1 MQLQRKTLAIVV
13 LVVGVATALTAMVAS
28 YAINRVARTFEMQAA
43 LQDGEKV
50 SRWLE
55 QDLRQLSDLAFSHAL
70 LPNVV
75 TAMRYEDDT
84 YTVYS
89 LAAENVK
96 NLRLSE
102 IWLLDAL
109 VPGRIP
115 VRVFADSQSQTTQ
128 QPSSSQPDGHLR
140 WIEMALSIVKEGT
153 GTTSLVTVVR
163 EGDDVFMWAAHPVR
177 ENMLL
182 NSPTIGVLL
191 MARKLGH
198 EELARVSQ
206 TLMAPVALEVASTL
220 QTKEI
225 SFTELSEQR
234 GRISVPVMGID
245 GQPVAQLA
253 FTVTRDMYQSITSIV
268 YASVGHVVLL
278 GLLLGGALV
287 VVLNRFVLRR
297 VKQIIRQL
305 QSIGVSDTS
314 SASLIRVNG
323 DDELTSLAA
332 SINSLL
338 KRVRA
343 DFLEQQQSSRRH
355 DSLQLQLMQSQ
366 KMEAIGRFSAGVAH
380 DFNNSLAGTNGWIQM
395 AKEDLPENHPSRE
408 SLEHAQKAAEY
419 AGGLVRQLM
428 AFSRQSQPRLE
439 ETNVSALVE
448 RSLAFVASGLMKG
461 TEIEWV
467 KNGASDT
474 VLADPTQLQQVL
486 VNLLINASDA
496 MDGRGKI
503 TLVMHKIQLPSNA
516 EDTDIPGSAGL
527 QAGPYLH
534 VRVCDEGPGIAEENL
549 SRIFEPFFTTKA
561 VGKGTGLG
569 LSVAHGIMHRHG
581 GSVGVQSE
589 LGKGTCFHLLIPATI
604 NPSEGGP
611 RDPHPPNDQ
620 RGRVLLVDDD
630 QLLRTAWAG
639 LLQRRGWEVIQASD
653 GEEGWQCFQ
662 QAAQDWAIVL
672 TDLTMPKLSGLALA
686 ERISKT
692 ESPPPIVL
700 VSGFLDDA
708 QTEALR
714 ASTLF
719 ANILFKPIQADDLE
733 AALTRLVQR

>member
-13 LVVGVATALTAMVAS
+13 LVVGVATALTALVAS

-268 YASVGHVVLL
+268 YASVVHVILL

-314 SASLIRVNG
+314 SASLIRVDG

-355 DSLQLQLMQSQ
+355 ESLQLQLMQSQ

-439 ETNVSALVE
+439 ETNLSALVE

-467 KNGASDT
+467 KNGESDT

-496 MDGRGKI
+496 MDGKGKI

-549 SRIFEPFFTTKA
+549 GRIFEPFFTTKA

-589 LGKGTCFHLLIPATI
+589 LGKGTCFHLLIPAT
-604 NPSEGGP
+604 NKPSEAGP
-611 RDPHPPNDQ
+611 RGPHPPTDQ

-639 LLQRRGWEVIQASD
+639 LLQRRGWKVIQASD

-662 QAAQDWAIVL
+662 QAVHEWAIVL

-686 ERISKT
+686 ERISQS
-692 ESPPPIVL
+692 ESPPPIIL

-714 ASTLF
+714 ASALF
-719 ANILFKPIQADDLE
+719 ADILFKPIQADDLE
-733 AALTRLVQR
+733 AALTRAVHR

>member
-1 MQLQRKTLAIVV
+1 MQLQIKTLAIVV
-13 LVVGVATALTAMVAS
+13 LVVGVATALTAMGAS
-28 YAINRVARTFEMQAA
+28 YAINHVARTFEMQAA

-55 QDLRQLSDLAFSHAL
+55 QDIRQLSDLAFSHAL

-128 QPSSSQPDGHLR
+128 QLSSTQPDGHQR
-140 WIEMALSIVKEGT
+140 WSEMALSIVKDGT

-206 TLMAPVALEVASTL
+206 TLMAPVTLEVANTL

-234 GRISVPVMGID
+234 GRISVPVKGID
-245 GQPVAQLA
+245 GQAVAQLA

-268 YASVGHVVLL
+268 YASVVHVVLL

-287 VVLNRFVLRR
+287 VVLNKFVLRR

-323 DDELTSLAA
+323 EDELTSLAA
-332 SINSLL
+332 GINSLL
-338 KRVRA
+338 KRVRT

-355 DSLQLQLMQSQ
+355 ESLQLQLMQSQ

-439 ETNVSALVE
+439 ETNLSALVE

-503 TLVMHKIQLPSNA
+503 TLVMHQIQLPSNA

-549 SRIFEPFFTTKA
+549 GRIFEPFFTTKA

-569 LSVAHGIMHRHG
+569 LSVAHGIMNRHG
-581 GSVGVQSE
+581 GSVGVESE
-589 LGKGTCFHLLIPATI
+589 AGNGTCFHLLIPAT
-604 NPSEGGP
+604 NKLSEGGP
-611 RDPHPPNDQ
+611 RGPHPPTDQ

-653 GEEGWQCFQ
+653 GEEGWHCFQ

-692 ESPPPIVL
+692 ERPPPIIL

-708 QTEALR
+708 QTEAMR

-719 ANILFKPIQADDLE
+719 ADILFKPIQADDLE
-733 AALTRLVQR
+733 AALTRAVQR

>member
-1 MQLQRKTLAIVV
+1 MQLQRKTLSIVV

-28 YAINRVARTFEMQAA
+28 YAINRVARTFEIQAA

-89 LAAENVK
+89 LAAENVE

-115 VRVFADSQSQTTQ
+115 VRVFADSLSQTTQ
-128 QPSSSQPDGHLR
+128 QPSSNQPDGHQR
-140 WIEMALSIVKEGT
+140 WIETALSIFKAGT
-153 GTTSLVTVVR
+153 GPTPLVTVVR
-163 EGDDVFMWAAHPVR
+163 EEDDVFMLAAHPVR

-182 NSPTIGVLL
+182 NSPAIGVLL

-206 TLMAPVALEVASTL
+206 TLMAPVTLEVARTL

-234 GRISVPVMGID
+234 GRISVPVMGVD

-268 YASVGHVVLL
+268 YASIVHMVLL

-314 SASLIRVNG
+314 SESLIRVNG

-355 DSLQLQLMQSQ
+355 ESLQLQLMQSQ

-428 AFSRQSQPRLE
+428 TFSRQSQPRLE
-439 ETNVSALVE
+439 ETNLSALVE

-467 KNGASDT
+467 KKGASDT

-496 MDGRGKI
+496 MDGKGKI
-503 TLVMHKIQLPSNA
+503 TLLIHKIQLPFNI
-516 EDTDIPGSAGL
+516 EDPEIPGSAGL

-549 SRIFEPFFTTKA
+549 DRIFEPFFTTKA

-581 GSVGVQSE
+581 GSVGVYSE
-589 LGKGTCFHLLIPATI
+589 VGRGTCFHLLIPAT
-604 NPSEGGP
+604 NKPSEGSP
-611 RDPHPPNDQ
+611 KSPQPLTAQ

-672 TDLTMPKLSGLALA
+672 TDLTMPELSGLALA

-692 ESPPPIVL
+692 ESPPPIIL
-700 VSGFLDDA
+700 VSGFLNDA
-708 QTEALR
+708 QTEALK

-719 ANILFKPIQADDLE
+719 ADILFKPTPADDLE
-733 AALTRLVQR
+733 AALTRAVQR